1 MKCPDQ
7 DIFGLPCRLHQSQIP
22 NVLPDLRCIA
32 SRIGDDVP
40 PECGHHGSM
49 AINLEDAAAV
59 ALYGQN
65 RF

>member
-1 MKCPDQ
+1 M
-7 DIFGLPCRLHQSQIP
+7 
-22 NVLPDLRCIA
+22 VLMVL
-32 SRIGDDVP
+32 P

>member
-1 MKCPDQ
+1 M
-7 DIFGLPCRLHQSQIP
+7 LHQSQIP
-22 NVLPDLRCIA
+22 NVLPDLRRIA

>member
-1 MKCPDQ
+1 M
-7 DIFGLPCRLHQSQIP
+7 LHQSQIP

-49 AINLEDAAAV
+49 AINLEDAPAV
-59 ALYGQN
+59 PLWEKQVLKVAGFSNLIVYV
-65 RF
+65 